1 MSNLMQA
8 IWVELLKAR
17 RSKVPLF
24 TAFGF
29 AMIPLGGGF
38 FMVVLKDPEMARRV
52 GLISMKANLTMGT
65 ADWNTYLQFLV
76 MAVGAGGLV
85 LFGIIASWV
94 FGREYS
100 DHTIKDLLALP
111 TSRSTIV
118 ISKCIV
124 VALWSFALTIML
136 CLLTLFIGTALN
148 LPPIPLHFFI
158 QSGITVTIA
167 AGLTIALITPIAYA
181 ASVGHGYLPSIGS
194 IIITLVLAQLVN
206 ATGWGEYFPWAI
218 PALYSQGENL
228 GSVSFIIVILTSIIG
243 FIGTLLWWEWAD
255 ETY

>member
-1 MSNLMQA
+1 MNNLTQA
-8 IWVELLKAR
+8 IWVEFLKAR

-24 TAFGF
+24 TALGF

-65 ADWNTYLQFLV
+65 ADWNTYLQFLI

-100 DHTIKDLLALP
+100 DHTIKDLFALP

-118 ISKCIV
+118 TSKCSV
-124 VALWSFALTIML
+124 VAIWSFALTIML

-148 LPPIPLHFFI
+148 LPPISLHFFI
-158 QSGITVTIA
+158 QSGITVAIA

-181 ASVGHGYLPSIGS
+181 ASVGHGYLPSIGA

-206 ATGWGEYFPWAI
+206 ATGWGEYFPWSI

-243 FIGTLLWWEWAD
+243 FIGTLLWWERAD

>member
-8 IWVELLKAR
+8 IWVELLKVR

-24 TAFGF
+24 TALGF

-38 FMVVLKDPEMARRV
+38 FMIVLKDPEMARRV
-52 GLISMKANLTMGT
+52 GLISLKANLTMGT
-65 ADWNTYLQFLV
+65 ADWNTYLQFLI

-118 ISKCIV
+118 TSKCIV
-124 VALWSFALTIML
+124 VAIWSFALTIML
-136 CLLTLFIGTALN
+136 CLLSLLIGIALK
-148 LPPIPLHFFI
+148 LPPISLHFFV
-158 QSGITVTIA
+158 QSGITVAIA

-181 ASVGHGYLPSIGS
+181 ASVGHGYLSSIGA
-194 IIITLVLAQLVN
+194 IIITLVLAQLVT

-218 PALYSQGENL
+218 PALYSQGESL
-228 GSVSFIIVILTSIIG
+228 GSVSFIIVILTGIIG
-243 FIGTLLWWEWAD
+243 FIGTLLWWERAD